1 MGNIQVIKTVNEMH
15 NFSNQIK
22 MNGKKIGFVPTMGY
36 LHDGHLSLV
45 KKAKE
50 VCDVVVVSIFVNP
63 TQFAPNEDFNQYPR
77 NFQRDYKL
85 LEAEEVDV
93 IFYPDSKEMYGEN
106 FQTFVDNIEASKIL
120 EGEFRPTHFRGVVT
134 VVSMLF
140 NCVKPDV
147 AVFGQK
153 DAQQAYIIQRMVEDL
168 KFDIDII
175 VSPIIREEDGL
186 AKSSRNIYLSESERK
201 EALVLYISLKK
212 AEQMIK
218 SGVLEVKSIIEEM
231 EKIINSVNSSNLD
244 YIAIVNK
251 KNFKKVELLEKGQEY
266 YILIACR
273 IGKTRLIDN
282 LLIAI

>member
-15 NFSNQIK
+15 NFSNQMK

-201 EALVLYISLKK
+201 EALVLYVSLKK

>member
-15 NFSNQIK
+15 NFSNQMK
-22 MNGKKIGFVPTMGY
+22 RNGKKIGFVPTMGY

-212 AEQMIK
+212 AEQLIK
-218 SGVLEVKSIIEEM
+218 SGVMDVKSIIEEM
-231 EKIINSVNSSNLD
+231 EKIMISVNSSNLD

-251 KNFKKVELLEKGQEY
+251 KNFKKVEVLEKGEEY

>member
-15 NFSNQIK
+15 NFSNQMK

-231 EKIINSVNSSNLD
+231 EKIIHSVNSSNLD

>member
-1 MGNIQVIKTVNEMH
+1 MRNIQVIKTVNEMH
-15 NFSNQIK
+15 NFSNQMK
-22 MNGKKIGFVPTMGY
+22 RNGKKIGFVPTMGY

-106 FQTFVDNIEASKIL
+106 FQTFVENIEASKIL

-201 EALVLYISLKK
+201 EALVLYVSLKK

>member
-15 NFSNQIK
+15 NFSNQMK
-22 MNGKKIGFVPTMGY
+22 RNGKKIGFVPTMGY

-85 LEAEEVDV
+85 LEAEEVDA
-93 IFYPDSKEMYGEN
+93 IFYPDSKEMYGDN
-106 FQTFVDNIEASKIL
+106 FQTFVENIEASKIL

-212 AEQMIK
+212 AEQLIK
-218 SGVLEVKSIIEEM
+218 SGVMDVKSIIEEM
-231 EKIINSVNSSNLD
+231 EKIMNSVNSSNLD

-251 KNFKKVELLEKGQEY
+251 KNFKKVEVLEKGDEY